1 MTIALLLLSSSI
13 TITLSI
19 AAIAIAASYVRC
31 AASIPDQEGVDYD
44 KQTDDTVV
52 DDVVWQQTQDYL
64 HFSQEGVAD
73 ICIT

>member
-52 DDVVWQQTQDYL
+52 DVVWQQTQDYL